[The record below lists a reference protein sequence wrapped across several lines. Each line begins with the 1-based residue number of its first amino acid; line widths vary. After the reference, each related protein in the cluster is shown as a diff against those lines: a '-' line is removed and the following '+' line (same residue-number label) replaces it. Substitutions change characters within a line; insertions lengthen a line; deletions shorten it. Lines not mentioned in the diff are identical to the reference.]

1 MGGAAAAS
9 ANRRKKRKSVIKS
22 QNATKR
28 KMEKRQ
34 ELASKVFDGLAD
46 DSGRLEESKLVDFLS
61 TSLLLPEHK
70 LEPDAVRMVRNAA
83 QEGLRG
89 SVSPEALEIM
99 NGSNDDTRRISFS
112 KPNMMRSF
120 QKYGLYLKKRHE
132 IDSVFAEFDTNQDGK
147 LSREELGRA
156 LQERERT
163 ASRYV
168 KGVRTELIVYDE
180 DLDFVLKEADA
191 EGDTMIS
198 KSELL
203 PALAIWEEVAESR
216 LEEMEKQKMC
226 TILWWGQFGRKWLKI
241 FYFVKETEILNWEGG
256 MLLQYLEYHNYKQQ
270 NEWWC
275 SQWSYL
281 EL

>member
-168 KGVRTELIVYDE
+168 KGVRTELIVHDE

-226 TILWWGQFGRKWLKI
+226 TIL
-241 FYFVKETEILNWEGG
+241 
-256 MLLQYLEYHNYKQQ
+256 
-270 NEWWC
+270 
-275 SQWSYL
+275 
-281 EL
+281 